1 MLVYQR
7 VMLKM
12 NHIHIPIE
20 AHIHPELLGRRINT
34 SQVIEIDGQLLR
46 LRAKKKVT
54 YPMGGAP
61 VWNRD
66 WLVQISPMS
75 LWFLLVIYRTS

>member
-46 LRAKKKVT
+46 LRAKKK
-54 YPMGGAP
+54 
-61 VWNRD
+61 
-66 WLVQISPMS
+66 
-75 LWFLLVIYRTS
+75 